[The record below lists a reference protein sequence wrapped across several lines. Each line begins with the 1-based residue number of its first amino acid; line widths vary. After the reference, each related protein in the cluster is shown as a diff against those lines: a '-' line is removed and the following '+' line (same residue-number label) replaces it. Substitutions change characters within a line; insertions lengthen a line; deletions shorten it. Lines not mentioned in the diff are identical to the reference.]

1 MTSVFTYVICLAIK
15 CLLFVSYRLRL
26 LNAALSSLLG
36 IYIQKWESVVIYYY
50 VFAVGQNSLDLEQC
64 VIGYEFYC
72 AVLVISVQKEQW

>member
-36 IYIQKWESVVIYYY
+36 IYIQK
-50 VFAVGQNSLDLEQC
+50 
-64 VIGYEFYC
+64 
-72 AVLVISVQKEQW
+72 